1 MGKGIFI
8 TGTDTDIGKT
18 FVSAALYSKL
28 KNNGLDVVYYKPVQ
42 SGIKDYEP
50 DADFVHRQFEKEQKD
65 YTSYTFDL
73 AVSPHLAC
81 ENENRKIEVS
91 KILKDYKE
99 LLNKHDYVIV
109 EGAGGLIV
117 PIIRNELYIYD
128 LIKLLKLDILVVS
141 KCIVGTIN
149 HTVQTIEFA
158 KSQGIGV
165 KGICFNYFDKDNFI
179 DLDNKRVIEEYT
191 NVTSNFTLGN
201 SKNDDLVNFFERELD
216 LESVINIFG
225 GK

>member
-50 DADFVHRQFEKEQKD
+50 DADFVHRQFEEEQKD

-81 ENENRKIEVS
+81 EKENRKIEVS
-91 KILKDYKE
+91 KILKDYNE

-158 KSQGIGV
+158 KSQGISV

-191 NVTSNFTLGN
+191 NVKSNFTLGN
-201 SKNDDLVNFFERELD
+201 SKNYDLVNFFERELD
-216 LESVINIFG
+216 LESVINLFG